1 MNKHAIKLMERKKRL
16 YGPIYAFSPVEVETL
31 KAYIETHL
39 KTGFIRLFKSLPGAP
54 IFFNK
59 KPDNN
64 LCLCVNYQDL
74 NNLTLKNY
82 YPLPLI
88 SEALDC
94 LGQVK

>member
-1 MNKHAIKLMERKKRL
+1 MNKHAIKLMKRKKRL
-16 YGPIYAFSPVEVETL
+16 YGPIYAFSPVELETL

-39 KTGFIRLFKSLPGAP
+39 KTRFIRPFKSLAGAP
-54 IFFNK
+54 ILFDK

-64 LCLCVNYQDL
+64 LCLCVDYQDL

-88 SEALDC
+88 SEALDRF
-94 LGQVK
+94 GQVK